1 MPAIPTTIPDP
12 TGFSGP
18 FDDPQLAAAF
28 GILGIFA
35 LFPLLRQK
43 VHKFFRPLAMLGILS
58 GGIIVGLAEQIG
70 ISLLLSSAAIILF
83 FVTYKNENKEIQ
95 SSARLA
101 LVIALITPLLAFFG
115 PKPPSIDSPINQ
127 TFGIAQMVNG
137 EEPILTGENLPF
149 YHETVANFAL
159 DGIPF
164 GFGPDSYYAISEKY
178 VDFNDAFARSN
189 ANNIPFGHRASRPI
203 LQLTGELGLFGLFLV
218 LALFAFLLKNTF
230 STQNARSEKQI
241 ALFVAFSLF
250 WIAPGLFGAAAMS
263 ALAAIFYGVTFDH
276 SENTIPLV
284 EEKTSVELSKNTE
297 KTSNSEL
304 IPLKNWKGKY
314 LFSTLIL
321 LTMTTSLFAQSQRS
335 RNAYWFGKAVVFLD
349 SGYSEQ
355 AQQMLLKAAEIE
367 ENYETL
373 WNLALAH
380 IYAPDEL
387 RNIPFALE
395 LVEQCTQLRPNH
407 SFSRF
412 FYTDLERRIL
422 PEDSNDEIFQTML
435 NNAES
440 GLVLALEMNP
450 NSIEATL
457 ALAQV
462 HMVRLDS
469 NHAKETL
476 QQLANRNVNGEK
488 IWRLYFELAK
498 IYDEIDED
506 PERALE
512 YYQRAAEHLPSSASA
527 HQLGLRLTEMETW
540 IEEGQRPMSPE
551 IRHAPHDDSNNSEHH
566 EHEH

>member
-1 MPAIPTTIPDP
+1 MKTSFFTTFVNALVALLFLVSALAAFSGFPRFDIIQLSLASAVASSFGFLWIVSVFRKTDETFRVSAIAPLAMLALLLIWIFALGESTSSYGSFSDSFARWSMPFFLLLWAGRDQKHAPTNGVIAGLSLALLASAFFSVTDALQINLLPAIPTTIPDP

-314 LFSTLIL
+314 LFSTL
-321 LTMTTSLFAQSQRS
+321 
-335 RNAYWFGKAVVFLD
+335 V
-349 SGYSEQ
+349 
-355 AQQMLLKAAEIE
+355 
-367 ENYETL
+367 
-373 WNLALAH
+373 
-380 IYAPDEL
+380 
-387 RNIPFALE
+387 
-395 LVEQCTQLRPNH
+395 
-407 SFSRF
+407 
-412 FYTDLERRIL
+412 
-422 PEDSNDEIFQTML
+422 
-435 NNAES
+435 
-440 GLVLALEMNP
+440 
-450 NSIEATL
+450 
-457 ALAQV
+457 
-462 HMVRLDS
+462 
-469 NHAKETL
+469 
-476 QQLANRNVNGEK
+476 
-488 IWRLYFELAK
+488 
-498 IYDEIDED
+498 
-506 PERALE
+506 
-512 YYQRAAEHLPSSASA
+512 
-527 HQLGLRLTEMETW
+527 
-540 IEEGQRPMSPE
+540 
-551 IRHAPHDDSNNSEHH
+551 
-566 EHEH
+566 